1 MEAAEKKTSKKIQ
14 FVQPRV
20 KSFSCLSENL
30 NKCVEIFV
38 YLVAHQP
45 IWLHVRHSPPG
56 TIRIIAARARSSSDS
71 CFGALSGHFSSWWYR
86 RRNWKRWLF
95 FASFCRLHA
104 ATLGYFA
111 KRTGSK
117 EEKGFGFFLQNAATR
132 ELLRL
137 WYYPRDIWKAI
148 SFVKFF
154 YLWFRFHSVS
164 IDKQYFNI

>member
-1 MEAAEKKTSKKIQ
+1 MEAAKKKTSKKIQ

-38 YLVAHQP
+38 YLVIRHTYL
-45 IWLHVRHSPPG
+45 WLHARHSPPG
-56 TIRIIAARARSSSDS
+56 TIRIIAVRARSSSDS

-95 FASFCRLHA
+95 FVSFSRLHA

-111 KRTGSK
+111 KRACSK
-117 EEKGFGFFLQNAATR
+117 KEKGFFLQNAATR

-137 WYYPRDIWKAI
+137 WYYPRDLESHQFGEILLSLI
-148 SFVKFF
+148 LFPLSFYRWTIF
-154 YLWFRFHSVS
+154 
-164 IDKQYFNI
+164 